1 MRPTLIALTLTALS
15 VIWGPATTA
24 FAQDIKVA
32 KGTITAIGG
41 HSLTVKVGD
50 HDMAFN
56 VDSKTMVQSR
66 GASSKANWLA
76 VSGKRGPHLSDV
88 LQPGQAVAVTYSDLA
103 GGLRATEI
111 KTMPKPRANADAP
124 AEMRSTGVVK
134 AIGVDSLTISGKGGS
149 GSTFEQTFKVDS
161 RTMVWARGASRA
173 VAAQGGKAPFN
184 SLVSAGD
191 RVTVSYRQMGDSLIA
206 GDVHVTL
213 KATH

>member
-15 VIWGPATTA
+15 VIWGPTTTTA
-24 FAQDIKVA
+24 FAQDIRVA

-41 HSLTVKVGD
+41 RSLTVKVGD

-66 GASSKANWLA
+66 GASSKSHWLA
-76 VSGKRGPHLSDV
+76 ATGQPGPHLSDV
-88 LQPGQAVAVTYSDLA
+88 LRPGQSVSITYSDLA
-103 GGLRATEI
+103 GGLRAAEI
-111 KTMPKPRANADAP
+111 KAVPKPNDAP
-124 AEMRSTGVVK
+124 AEMHSTGVIK
-134 AIGVDSLTISGKGGS
+134 AIGGDWLTINGKAGS
-149 GSTFEQTFKVDS
+149 GASFEQTFKVDPK
-161 RTMVWARGASRA
+161 TMVYAKGASTA
-173 VAAQGGKAPFN
+173 VAATGGKAPFR

-191 RVTVSYRQMGDSLIA
+191 HVKVSYHKVGDALIA